1 MATDWQT
8 LEEAE
13 DHAYFMAELV
23 DISPESFTL
32 EEKRKILDDMLEAS
46 SAIEN
51 RMRGNFAEL
60 DEVSSS
66 TALERPATATET
78 GGTGCSWTV
87 PDIETSRPSRRQR
100 PRIQQDAGAPLCRP

>member
-60 DEVSSS
+60 DEVTQTRLLDS
-66 TALERPATATET
+66 L
-78 GGTGCSWTV
+78 GTSGYRDRDWWYRMLM
-87 PDIETSRPSRRQR
+87 DD
-100 PRIQQDAGAPLCRP
+100 PRHRDKPTI

>member
-1 MATDWQT
+1 MMEADWQT

-32 EEKRKILDDMLEAS
+32 EEKRQILDDMLASS

-51 RMRGNFAEL
+51 RMRDDFAEL
-60 DEVSSS
+60 DEVTQTRLLDSLGASGYRDRDWWYRM
-66 TALERPATATET
+66 LMDGPRHRDRPT
-78 GGTGCSWTV
+78 
-87 PDIETSRPSRRQR
+87 I
-100 PRIQQDAGAPLCRP
+100 